1 VICSDV
7 LILGAGPAGSQAA
20 YQLSE
25 AGLRVVVLE
34 KAALDREKPCG
45 GAIQTGELLEFGA
58 PPEKII
64 ERKISQA
71 RIFGSDDA
79 ALTVSTRRENQSG
92 ITVKRSAYDRW
103 LQQRA
108 EKAQFI
114 EHAEIAAL
122 LRSGNRWQVI
132 ANTRQERIS
141 IEAYL
146 LIHAAGGNASLLEQK
161 LGLEPLSYQGMGITC
176 QFWLSSDKET
186 LDQAFGNS
194 IEFHF
199 VPSRIPEGYFWLFP
213 KRDILV
219 AGVGTTMD
227 VIRGRKLS
235 LKVELEEFLKE
246 QFPRLG
252 LSPSAPRVRQDG
264 GKVPMKL
271 RNPIHGDGLLV
282 VGDAAGVGSIIHG
295 GGIYQ
300 ARKTAMFAAEA
311 AQRYLDGDKN
321 ALSDYQEQVH
331 FHFTEHERRWDR
343 RLKPFLTDEHL
354 VRLILERGKDEAS
367 IREGLGIILSSTE
380 SHRRAYELIE
390 EASFALIA
398 DELDEIIREERE
410 LINRELR
417 KLFAGDTELHRMV
430 NEVLLRGGKRLRAVL
445 VLMVGQALGAKREEL
460 LPVALAYELS
470 HTASLVHDDIIDGG
484 EWRRGAETL
493 HRKYGVGHAITA
505 GDALLIKG
513 FQMLASY
520 QEREGVDK
528 DTLVQLISVGCRS
541 GLEASEGEVRD
552 INFLPAEIE
561 DKTVDDYIDLIRLK
575 TGALLEAATEAGA
588 VIAKASDD
596 ATTAMREFGR
606 DLGIA
611 FQIYDDAKDLLASST
626 VSLKSRFTDIKKG
639 KLTAQLIHTVHA
651 ATDDDRRKLLHLLSL
666 GTSDGAEEILKL
678 YRRYDALAFNQ
689 ELSREYLD
697 KAQKKLEE
705 LPESPYRDK
714 LAGIVRVLGY
724 WTRFAPDE
732 EGKPQSH
739 RGSEVVERRGS

>member
-1 VICSDV
+1 MICSDV

-45 GAIQTGELLEFGA
+45 GAIQTGELIEFGS
-58 PPEKII
+58 PPQKII
-64 ERKISQA
+64 ERKISAA
-71 RIFGSDDA
+71 RIFGSDGS
-79 ALTVSTRRENQSG
+79 ALTISIRHENQSG
-92 ITVKRSAYDRW
+92 ITVKRSTYDRW

-132 ANTRQERIS
+132 ANTPQEQIS
-141 IEAYL
+141 IEAPL
-146 LIHAAGGNASLLEQK
+146 IIHAAGGNASLLEQK
-161 LGLEPLSYQGMGITC
+161 LGLEPLSYEGMGITC
-176 QFWLSSDKET
+176 QFWLQSDEAT
-186 LDQAFGNS
+186 LDKAFGNT

-213 KRDILV
+213 KRDVLV
-219 AGVGTTMD
+219 AGVGTLMD
-227 VIRGRKLS
+227 VIRSRRIS
-235 LKVELEEFLKE
+235 LKTELESFLKH
-246 QFPRLG
+246 QLPRLG
-252 LSPSAPRVRQDG
+252 LSESMPRIRLDG
-264 GKVPMKL
+264 GKVPMRL
-271 RNPIHGDGLLV
+271 RNPIYGDGLLV
-282 VGDAAGVGSIIHG
+282 IGDAAGVGSIIHG

-331 FHFTEHERRWDR
+331 FYFTEHERRWDR

-354 VRLILERGKDEAS
+354 VKLILEKGAEDGS
-367 IREGLGIILSSTE
+367 IRDGLGILLSSTE
-380 SHRRAYELIE
+380 SHRLAYELIE

-398 DELDEIIREERE
+398 DELDSIIQDERE
-410 LINRELR
+410 LITSELR
-417 KLFAGDTELHRMV
+417 KLFVHDTELHRMV
-430 NEVLLRGGKRLRAVL
+430 NEVLLQGGKRLRAVL
-445 VLMVGQALGAKREEL
+445 VLLVGQALGAKREEL

-528 DTLVQLISVGCRS
+528 DTLVRLISVGCRS

-552 INFLPAEIE
+552 INFSPDEIV
-561 DKTVDDYIDLIRLK
+561 DKTVDDYVQLIRLK

-588 VIAKASDD
+588 VLAKTSPEMI
-596 ATTAMREFGR
+596 TAMREFGR

-611 FQIYDDAKDLLASST
+611 FQIYDDAKDLLAAST
-626 VSLKSRFTDIKKG
+626 ISLKSRFTDIKKG

-651 ATDDDRRKLLHLLSL
+651 ATDEDRRKLLHLLSL
-666 GTSDGAEEILKL
+666 GTSEGAEEILEL
-678 YRRYDALAFNQ
+678 YRRYDALQFNQ
-689 ELSREYLD
+689 QLSRQHLD
-697 KAQKKLEE
+697 LAAKKLEL
-705 LPESPYRDK
+705 LPESIWREK
-714 LAGIVRVLGY
+714 LEGILRVLGY
-724 WTRFAPDE
+724 WTRFAPQDGE
-732 EGKPQSH
+732 
-739 RGSEVVERRGS
+739 